1 MKNCRRMRAKAKG
14 KKDPTKTFKRILNGM
29 VKDDERQN
37 EGMFQLNLV
46 L

>member
-1 MKNCRRMRAKAKG
+1 MRAKAKAKG
-14 KKDPTKTFKRILNGM
+14 KKDPTKTFKIIFGM